1 MIISLHGHQHHVVR
15 MWRSLPLSLLKS
27 MLFFFAFQSPPEQM
41 RDGQTLGEKS
51 FVMKMINILERKI
64 EQELGVRRVYLF
76 TYIVNCHY
84 TFFCIFIN
92 FKELL

>member
-1 MIISLHGHQHHVVR
+1 
-15 MWRSLPLSLLKS
+15 

-64 EQELGVRRVYLF
+64 EQELGVRRVNLF
-76 TYIVNCHY
+76 TYIVNCHF
-84 TFFCIFIN
+84 TFFCIFLN
-92 FKELL
+92 FKELLYEIRFSQNCKYNALFYKERGK